1 MAKMAKQRDLDLSRP
16 VAVWKSQ
23 DLLDDEPAG
32 SLTVILRTRGCRYN
46 RCLMCG
52 YASEGAPATEENLLA
67 QFERAMQ
74 KFSSQDQMVK
84 IYTSGSFLDPAEVPP
99 QVREKILRA
108 LQERG
113 VRRLV
118 IESRPEYIVPSAVTE
133 CLSNIDTEFAIG
145 LESSNDL
152 VREKAIRKG
161 FSWQDFVQA
170 SKTVHD
176 LGGRIKAYI
185 LLKPPHLSEKEAV
198 QDAVSSAR
206 MAANYAEI
214 LSLNLCNVQRG
225 TYVER
230 LWERGEF
237 RPPWLWSALEVLKS
251 APGTIVCDP
260 VGAGSRRGPHNCGR
274 CDAAVADAI
283 RKHALSQDRNLFEE
297 LECDCQ
303 VTWRKLQDLE
313 ERTFGSPIV

>member
-1 MAKMAKQRDLDLSRP
+1 MKSKTKERNLDPTRP
-16 VAVWKSQ
+16 VAVWRSQ
-23 DLLDDEPAG
+23 DLLDDEPVG

-52 YASEGAPATEENLLA
+52 YASEGAPATVQDLLM
-67 QFERAMQ
+67 QFEQAMQ

-84 IYTSGSFLDPAEVPP
+84 IYTSGSFLDPLEMP
-99 QVREKILRA
+99 QPAREKILRA

-113 VRRLV
+113 VKRLV
-118 IESRPEYIVPSAVTE
+118 IESRPEYVVPSAVTE
-133 CLSNIDTEFAIG
+133 CLSKIDTEFAIG
-145 LESSNDL
+145 LESSSDL
-152 VREKAIRKG
+152 VRDKSIRKG

-170 SKTVHD
+170 SEMVHD

-185 LLKPPHLSEKEAV
+185 LLKPPHLSEKEAI
-198 QDAVSSAR
+198 QDSVSSVR
-206 MAANYAEI
+206 MAARYAEV

-237 RPPWLWSALEVLKS
+237 RPPWLWSALEVLKA

-260 VGAGSRRGPHNCGR
+260 VGAGSRRGPHNCGS
-274 CDAAVADAI
+274 CDAAVAEAI
-283 RKHALSQDRNLFEE
+283 RKHALSQDRDIFGE
-297 LECDCQ
+297 LRCDCQ
-303 VTWRKLQDLE
+303 VTWRKFQDLE
-313 ERTFGSPIV
+313 KQTFGSPIL